1 MNRKKLF
8 VLTLAMLLAIQLPH
22 ASAANAAVLEVSTEG
37 VYFMA
42 GQENTITIEL
52 KNTGDYEI
60 TDIQA
65 ILSSTR
71 PELNVIQN
79 AQKAFTRIGDG
90 SKKRYEA
97 TVYVNQDTALGAYSL
112 TLTVSYIK
120 YLALIPTPATIIVP
134 IGVIV
139 DQSYTPKIKSTT
151 EQGSVRAKS
160 GTENQMTYVF
170 TNNWDETLY
179 DLEFTLSSI
188 SSYISIIDGQVINL
202 EELNEGEPVAL
213 EPVLSILEGTP
224 LGVYTLTATVSYTD
238 VEDNRYYQS
247 FSLPVNVDSAAAA
260 KATIITLK
268 RMEVLQERVRPGDEF
283 DVQLE
288 VQCSGADAYELLSK
302 LSFGAVTSISPLSPT
317 TSSLGDLN
325 AGGTAV
331 ANYRLLASGDIAAGQ
346 YPVTATLTYMTSR
359 GVSGSLTET
368 LTIMVEGLIDF
379 DLIDTPT
386 ETVRRGETKELEAD
400 LLLIGTESV
409 EFVSIDLVEDD
420 VFKRVAGST
429 EYIGAVDPDSP
440 IPFDINYKVA
450 EDAEEGDHELSLSIE
465 YRDHLNREHEEQ
477 LGLTMRVGGDAPQP
491 GQDTAPSGLWI
502 WIRRLLGLG
511 P

>member
-1 MNRKKLF
+1 
-8 VLTLAMLLAIQLPH
+8 
-22 ASAANAAVLEVSTEG
+22 
-37 VYFMA
+37 
-42 GQENTITIEL
+42 
-52 KNTGDYEI
+52 
-60 TDIQA
+60 
-65 ILSSTR
+65 
-71 PELNVIQN
+71 
-79 AQKAFTRIGDG
+79 
-90 SKKRYEA
+90 
-97 TVYVNQDTALGAYSL
+97 
-112 TLTVSYIK
+112 
-120 YLALIPTPATIIVP
+120 
-134 IGVIV
+134 
-139 DQSYTPKIKSTT
+139 
-151 EQGSVRAKS
+151 
-160 GTENQMTYVF
+160 
-170 TNNWDETLY
+170 
-179 DLEFTLSSI
+179 
-188 SSYISIIDGQVINL
+188 
-202 EELNEGEPVAL
+202 
-213 EPVLSILEGTP
+213 
-224 LGVYTLTATVSYTD
+224 
-238 VEDNRYYQS
+238 
-247 FSLPVNVDSAAAA
+247 
-260 KATIITLK
+260 
-268 RMEVLQERVRPGDEF
+268 MEVLQERVRPGDEF
-283 DVQLE
+283 EVQLE

-346 YPVTATLTYMTSR
+346 YPVTATVTYMTSR